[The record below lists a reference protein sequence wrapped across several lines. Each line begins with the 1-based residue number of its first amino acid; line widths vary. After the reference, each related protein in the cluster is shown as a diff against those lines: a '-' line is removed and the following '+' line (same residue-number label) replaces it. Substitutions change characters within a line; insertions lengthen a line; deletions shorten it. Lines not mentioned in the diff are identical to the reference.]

1 MGYIDEVVGDEV
13 FRRAEFPVV
22 GNCIYMSHAGVS
34 PLPRAAGDAIRKYV
48 YRTERHSHRDGWAAE
63 LRVSARTAAAD
74 LLGCEAKEIALLGP
88 TAYGLGLTANGLGWE
103 TGDEVVYYTED
114 YPSNVYPWSSLA
126 DRGVRTVELQPEW
139 PGVITWKDIEPVLTE
154 KTKLVALASCHFLSG
169 QRIDLKT
176 IGENLKARNV
186 LFSVDGIQT
195 IGAFATCVEH
205 VDFLSAGAH
214 KWMLGPQGAGIFYV
228 KSSCQ
233 ELLRPTFLGAT
244 NVVSPEFV
252 AQQTLEYQ
260 EGAERFE
267 SGELNMSGIAGME
280 GSLRMLS
287 KCGIDAVSTRLNELR
302 DALLAGLRPMGYRT
316 YLEAAGADE
325 AEGEDWRSAILT
337 VIHPDEDMESLYL
350 HLKGHGVV
358 GSLRKN
364 RSGETFVRLSP
375 HFYISFEDV
384 DRVVELVKSHRAGR
398 A

>member
-1 MGYIDEVVGDEV
+1 VGYIDEVAGDDV

-22 GNCIYMSHAGVS
+22 DKCIYMSHAGVS

-48 YRTERHSHRDGWAAE
+48 YLTERNSHRDGWAAE
-63 LRVSARTAAAD
+63 LRASARSCAAD

-88 TAYGLGLTANGLGWE
+88 TAYGLGLTANGLSWE
-103 TGDEVVYYTED
+103 SGDEVVYYADD

-126 DRGVRTVELQPEW
+126 DRGVRTVELRPEW
-139 PGVITWKDIEPVLTE
+139 PGVITWTDIEPVLTD

-176 IGENLKARNV
+176 IGEKLKARNI

-195 IGAFATCVEH
+195 IGAFATSVEH

-228 KSSCQ
+228 KSSRQ
-233 ELLRPTFLGAT
+233 DLLQPTFLGAT
-244 NVVSPEFV
+244 NVISPEFV
-252 AQQTLEYQ
+252 AQQTLEYC

-267 SGELNMSGIAGME
+267 SGELNVSGIAGME
-280 GSLRMLS
+280 GSLRMLL
-287 KCGIDAVSTRLNELR
+287 KCGIEAISTRLMELR
-302 DALLAGLRPMGYRT
+302 DAMLAGLRPIGFQT

-337 VIHPDEDMESLYL
+337 LIHPEEDMKPVYM
-350 HLKGHGVV
+350 HLKEHGVV
-358 GSLRKN
+358 SSLRKN
-364 RSGETFVRLSP
+364 RSGDVFLRLSP
-375 HFYISFEDV
+375 HFYNSFEDV
-384 DRVVELVKSHRAGR
+384 DRVVELVKSHGAGR